1 MEYDLIV
8 VGSGSV
14 GAAAGYYATRAGLK
28 VLMIDSAIP
37 PHRNGS
43 HHGDTRIIRHAYGEG
58 EKYVPLVL
66 RAQALWNALI
76 QQSGEELF
84 QSCGVLNLGP
94 QHSEFIRNAQ
104 QSAQKFRLNAQ
115 TLSAEQ
121 IAQRW
126 PEFRTP
132 EGYVGVFEP
141 DAGFLRSEL
150 AVASLIKL
158 AKEAG
163 CSQLFNCPVSA
174 VEPIDG
180 GVEVVTGEGPFT
192 ARKAVVTAG
201 TWVKALLP
209 QLPVAP
215 LRKVFSWHQADGRYS
230 VNNRF
235 PAFTVEA
242 QDGTHYYGFPADNDG
257 LKVGKHDGGQPM
269 DAPEQRK
276 PFGSHAS
283 DGTEVF
289 TFLRQFL
296 PGVGVCLHGEAC
308 SYDMSPDEDFII
320 DTLPECDRLMVIS
333 GLSGHGFKFA
343 SALGE
348 IAALFAQDKAPPVDV
363 SSFGLKRFS

>member
-1 MEYDLIV
+1 M
-8 VGSGSV
+8 
-14 GAAAGYYATRAGLK
+14 
-28 VLMIDSAIP
+28 
-37 PHRNGS
+37 
-43 HHGDTRIIRHAYGEG
+43 
-58 EKYVPLVL
+58 PLVL

-126 PEFRTP
+126 PEFRAP

-180 GVEVVTGEGPFT
+180 GVEVVTGEGRFT
-192 ARKAVVTAG
+192 AQKPWSPPAPGESAVAAAADYAIAQGILPASGGRPLQREQSLPGLYRRSAG
-201 TWVKALLP
+201 RHALL
-209 QLPVAP
+209 
-215 LRKVFSWHQADGRYS
+215 R
-230 VNNRF
+230 
-235 PAFTVEA
+235 
-242 QDGTHYYGFPADNDG
+242 
-257 LKVGKHDGGQPM
+257 
-269 DAPEQRK
+269 
-276 PFGSHAS
+276 
-283 DGTEVF
+283 
-289 TFLRQFL
+289 L
-296 PGVGVCLHGEAC
+296 PGG
-308 SYDMSPDEDFII
+308 
-320 DTLPECDRLMVIS
+320 
-333 GLSGHGFKFA
+333 
-343 SALGE
+343 
-348 IAALFAQDKAPPVDV
+348 
-363 SSFGLKRFS
+363 

>member
-1 MEYDLIV
+1 M
-8 VGSGSV
+8 
-14 GAAAGYYATRAGLK
+14 
-28 VLMIDSAIP
+28 
-37 PHRNGS
+37 
-43 HHGDTRIIRHAYGEG
+43 
-58 EKYVPLVL
+58 PLVL

-126 PEFRTP
+126 PEFRAP

-180 GVEVVTGEGPFT
+180 GVEVVTGEGRFT
-192 ARKAVVTAG
+192 AQKPWSPPAR
-201 TWVKALLP
+201 VKALLP
-209 QLPVAP
+209 QLPITP
-215 LRKVFSWHQADGRYS
+215 LRKVFSASGGRPLQ
-230 VNNRF
+230 R
-235 PAFTVEA
+235 
-242 QDGTHYYGFPADNDG
+242 
-257 LKVGKHDGGQPM
+257 
-269 DAPEQRK
+269 EQ
-276 PFGSHAS
+276 S
-283 DGTEVF
+283 
-289 TFLRQFL
+289 L
-296 PGVGVCLHGEAC
+296 PGLYRRSAGRHALLR
-308 SYDMSPDEDFII
+308 
-320 DTLPECDRLMVIS
+320 LP
-333 GLSGHGFKFA
+333 GG
-343 SALGE
+343 
-348 IAALFAQDKAPPVDV
+348 
-363 SSFGLKRFS
+363 